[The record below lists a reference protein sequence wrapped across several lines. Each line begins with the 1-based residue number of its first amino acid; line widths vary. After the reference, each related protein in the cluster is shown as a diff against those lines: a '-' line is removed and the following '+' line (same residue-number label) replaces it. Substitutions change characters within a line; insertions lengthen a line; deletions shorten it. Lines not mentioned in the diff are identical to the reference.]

1 MPHPRCVPFGGYPPP
16 RSVRRVASQTRPCV
30 KCTSCQVYLT
40 LSLFCVVR
48 SVEPP
53 VRCLFLVC
61 CGTMLPLCYSV
72 LLLCLMLPTLYAAT
86 CTRCFGEAPGC
97 TGDTAKCPW
106 SEAVSANVA
115 ALVAGSTLA
124 IAALLPGKV
133 CRLMTRP
140 VLDAIVALAKRPASG
155 VVELV
160 SQTHKQVV
168 ALVKM
173 GQVAKADAHLYIS
186 STLLDAAYDA
196 GSHKMGEMAM
206 KAIESLPD
214 TNFGHGSSVEGG
226 IMFTLFTLSPAFS
239 SAARGS
245 LSINLNVCMPTDDTS
260 SKDASKGTRSS
271 FSARLIRPPTAI
283 SASALFNM
291 FVAVLHATGLADTLA
306 STMFLEEVYY
316 EPVRNLT
323 LEWQVGFECVVIY
336 LRMLEAQGTTR
347 SYTLSNIF
355 YKSGG
360 MDAVRAEALSEAI
373 THHGP
378 TFRTLGA
385 NPIETP
391 TGGKKVG
398 GGKDGKDEV
407 YKGTVSECNTNSK
420 MGCVAWNLGNGH
432 LAKHVDTNGKCK
444 FNHVCDAWVTDKGPR
459 GSCGGTHKRG
469 ACTYDPAKKCNAPV

>member
-1 MPHPRCVPFGGYPPP
+1 M
-16 RSVRRVASQTRPCV
+16 
-30 KCTSCQVYLT
+30 
-40 LSLFCVVR
+40 LSR
-48 SVEPP
+48 
-53 VRCLFLVC
+53 
-61 CGTMLPLCYSV
+61 CYSV
-72 LLLCLMLPTLYAAT
+72 LLLCVLLPTLCAAA
-86 CTRCFGEAPGC
+86 CTRCFGEAPSC
-97 TGDTAKCPW
+97 TGDTTKCPW
-106 SEAVSANVA
+106 ADAVSANVA
-115 ALVAGSTLA
+115 ALVAGTTLA
-124 IAALLPGKV
+124 IATLLPGKV

-140 VLDAIVALAKRPASG
+140 VLDAIMALATRPVSG
-155 VVELV
+155 AVELV
-160 SQTHKQVV
+160 SQSHKQVV
-168 ALVKM
+168 SLVKM
-173 GQVAKADAHLYIS
+173 GQVTKADAHVYIS
-186 STLLDAAYDA
+186 SSLLDGTYDEKV
-196 GSHKMGEMAM
+196 HKMGEMAM
-206 KAIESLPD
+206 KAIDSLPD

-226 IMFTLFTLSPAFS
+226 IMFTLFTLSPSFS
-239 SAARGS
+239 CTARGAM
-245 LSINLNVCMPTDDTS
+245 SINLNVCAPTDDSTS
-260 SKDASKGTRSS
+260 KEAKGTRST
-271 FSARLIRPPTAI
+271 FSARLTRPPTAI
-283 SASALFNM
+283 AVSALFNM

-316 EPVRNLT
+316 EPVRNHILD
-323 LEWQVGFECVVIY
+323 WQVGFECVVIY
-336 LRMLEAQGTTR
+336 LRMLEAQCTVR

-391 TGGKKVG
+391 TGGKKIG

-432 LAKHVDTNGKCK
+432 LAKHVDSNGKCK